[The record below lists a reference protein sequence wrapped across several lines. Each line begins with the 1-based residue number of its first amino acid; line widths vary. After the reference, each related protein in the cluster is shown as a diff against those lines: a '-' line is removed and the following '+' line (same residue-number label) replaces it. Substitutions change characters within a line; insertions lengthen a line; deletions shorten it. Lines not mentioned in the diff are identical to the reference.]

1 MVVVMVPARRAIRA
15 CLVAIAA
22 GLLGLTPASAQAS
35 SSVSLTVSSPGTA
48 FPLPTLVD
56 YGNGYIDN
64 PVALTFSGTLRGPN
78 NGTGYLGTVELCAVG
93 AELGGGKPLSD
104 LLWRPSDLSA
114 PFRPIIQG
122 CEGAVNPARVV
133 GTYLL
138 DKQVQLRTY
147 SGGVLLRLLL
157 RWTDTADSY
166 GTALGMA
173 VSIAG
178 Q

>member
-1 MVVVMVPARRAIRA
+1 MQRSRRAIRA
-15 CLVAIAA
+15 CLVILVISQLRLA
-22 GLLGLTPASAQAS
+22 PASAQAS
-35 SSVSLTVSSPGTA
+35 SSVTLTVSSSGTA

-56 YGNGYIDN
+56 YNNGYIDN
-64 PVALTFSGTLRGPN
+64 PVALTFTGTLRGPN
-78 NGTGYLGTVELCAVG
+78 NGTGYLGTVELCANG
-93 AELGGGKPLSD
+93 GELGSGKPLSD

-122 CEGAVNPARVV
+122 CEGVVSPARVV
-133 GTYLL
+133 GTYAL
-138 DKQVQLRTY
+138 DKQVQQRSY
-147 SGGVLLRLLL
+147 SGGILFRLLL

-173 VSIAG
+173 VSLAG